1 MSERSQAESVAFRA
15 QLALN
20 SPRRTLR
27 RVSNLPRIAPENR
40 LVKSTPSSGES
51 PLAAEPRETS
61 PSGEHEPASAHVSP
75 ATPGTRPRLEKSE
88 LEGLIAREYAGL
100 RLLISR
106 RAGNPE
112 VGADLLNDALCITW
126 EKWQSGQVDRPDCI
140 AGYIF
145 QVAMNLLRNHR
156 RSAVERP
163 EKRAATSE
171 LDTLQHDAAGDRQM
185 EDKLASRVRDALR
198 GMGGARDREVL
209 LRFYLRDE
217 DSESICRAL
226 NLTPPQLARVLHR
239 ARGRLRKLLEA
250 DGMKKSDLFS
260 VLLVM

>member
-1 MSERSQAESVAFRA
+1 M
-15 QLALN
+15 
-20 SPRRTLR
+20 
-27 RVSNLPRIAPENR
+27 
-40 LVKSTPSSGES
+40 KSTPSTGE
-51 PLAAEPRETS
+51 LALEAGSR
-61 PSGEHEPASAHVSP
+61 
-75 ATPGTRPRLEKSE
+75 PGLEKSE
-88 LEGLIAREYAGL
+88 LEAVIAREYAGL

-106 RAGNPE
+106 RAGDPN

-126 EKWQSGQVDRPDCI
+126 EKWQTHQIDRADCI

-163 EKRAATSE
+163 DRRAATSA
-171 LDTLQHDAAGDRQM
+171 LDTLEHDAAGDRQI
-185 EDKLASRVRDALR
+185 EEKLAFRVRAALR

-217 DSESICRAL
+217 DGESICRDL
-226 NLTPPQLARVLHR
+226 NLTPQQLARVLHR
-239 ARGRLRKLLEA
+239 ARGRLRKLLESE
-250 DGMKKSDLFS
+250 GMKKADLFS